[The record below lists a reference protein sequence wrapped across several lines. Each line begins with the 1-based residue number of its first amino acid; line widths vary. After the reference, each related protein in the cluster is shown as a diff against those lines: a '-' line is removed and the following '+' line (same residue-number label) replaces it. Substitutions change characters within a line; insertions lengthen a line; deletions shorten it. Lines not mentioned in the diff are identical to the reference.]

1 MTGLSCARKDLL
13 QDLSLWFVGFVAL
26 RHVGILVPQP
36 GIEPASPELQGGFLI
51 IGLPQ
56 KSLGCCFN
64 ITGLRSIRAGRK
76 LRGKGPYY
84 HFSGGETGQ
93 ERLSVSLRTSSEDLL
108 ILSFVVPSRKRVW
121 L

>member
-13 QDLSLWFVGFVAL
+13 RDLSLWFVGLVAL

-36 GIEPASPELQGGFLI
+36 GIEPASPALQGGFLI

-64 ITGLRSIRAGRK
+64 IAGLRSIRAGRK
-76 LRGKGPYY
+76 LRGKGPHS
-84 HFSGGETGQ
+84 HFSGGETEAKRG
-93 ERLSVSLRTSSEDLL
+93 SV
-108 ILSFVVPSRKRVW
+108 
-121 L
+121 